1 MSTPPITQKNAL
13 VAAFSASS
21 WSCAASDKLAQLPH
35 VAVGLSSSM
44 IAKPPPPN
52 GSTRSC
58 AGKASTPAMMRRAF
72 LNDTLPGF
80 TAPPGSTM
88 VARRSERK
96 NDGSKERLSKFVLNT
111 NRPPSA
117 PQYHL
122 CCQSL
127 ARFSYVGPPR
137 GRGASGGLPPAARI
151 ESRFALGISG
161 TDGADG
167 APPPPRKKE
176 SPADPVTWPTHSPAK

>member
-1 MSTPPITQKNAL
+1 MSMPPITQKNAL

-21 WSCAASDKLAQLPH
+21 WSWAASDKLAQLPH
-35 VAVGLSSSM
+35 VAVGLRSSM

-58 AGKASTPAMMRRAF
+58 AGKASRPAMMRRAF
-72 LNDTLPGF
+72 LKDTLPGF
-80 TAPPGSTM
+80 TDPSGSTM

-96 NDGSKERLSKFVLNT
+96 NDCSYDTYMAVFLPVISQCPPNVGSKERPSKFVLNT

-137 GRGASGGLPPAARI
+137 GRGASGGLPPRR
-151 ESRFALGISG
+151 EDRVAL
-161 TDGADG
+161 
-167 APPPPRKKE
+167 R
-176 SPADPVTWPTHSPAK
+176 